1 MNYRQMLEAATVE
14 TAVWSC
20 MGLDPVA
27 ASLPTR
33 GATPGAAVRDFVLRI
48 LERMRRRRVSPAAFK
63 PNIGFYHA
71 LDRPREGDFSG
82 SKALSAI
89 IAAIRADFPAVPVIL
104 DAKRGDIFTSSTNYA
119 TEAFACW
126 GVDAV
131 TMHPYMGTDSLDAF
145 ARHPERGVYTLIRT
159 SNPSAGALQAQR
171 LADRRS
177 VSEMIADNVRERAVS
192 SPGIGAVLG
201 ATAPVELGRLAARL
215 GPMPILIPGVGSQGG
230 SVPQVRAALLAARI
244 PLSLVRVNS
253 SSAILQPWLAAG
265 TSAPSARSD
274 WADAAVDRVLRFNIS
289 LGSPYAKGTPG

>member
-1 MNYRQMLEAATVE
+1 
-14 TAVWSC
+14 

-27 ASLPTR
+27 DSLPTR
-33 GATPGAAVRDFVLRI
+33 GTTPGAAVRDFVLRI
-48 LERMRRRRVSPAAFK
+48 LERMRRRGVSPAAFK

-71 LDRPREGDFSG
+71 IDRPREGDFSG

-89 IAAIRADFPAVPVIL
+89 IAAIRADFSTVPVIL

-131 TMHPYMGTDSLDAF
+131 TVQPYMGTDSLDAF
-145 ARHPERGVYTLIRT
+145 VRHPERGVYTLIRT
-159 SNPSAGALQAQR
+159 SNPSAAALQAQR

-192 SPGIGAVLG
+192 FSGIGAVLG
-201 ATAPVELGRLAARL
+201 ATAPVELGRLATRL

-230 SVPQVRAALLAARI
+230 SVPQVRAALLAARV

-265 TSAPSARSD
+265 ASAPPARSD
-274 WADAAVDRVLRFNIS
+274 WADAAVDRLLRFNIS